1 MKKIAIALTA
11 MAALTGSAVAA
22 DMAPRAY
29 TKAPP
34 APVPVGVADSTKS

>member
-11 MAALTGSAVAA
+11 MAALTGSAYAA

-34 APVPVGVADSTKS
+34 PVVARSVV